1 MNQRKSFTAMIK
13 AISESK
19 FKLLLSSG
27 DATHPVYLSDG
38 LVVRDSVSDTTTS
51 SFVYEVPGGATT
63 SFVVAVT
70 PFSTGDPT
78 LWIISGEDEIH
89 VSDKAGADYI
99 TIDHAAKPRNTNYEI
114 FVYANGSSTF
124 TVVASPATKTAPTM
138 LLGGYPQTD
147 FLKANQQRHYVLEVP
162 AGNEDVII
170 SVTPITGDP
179 NLFVNPPGKGFYDG
193 SHDATWSSTKE
204 DGIELVMVSTSA
216 PDFVANG
223 GRYFITVQ
231 SSVDSEYVVSAFS
244 ANTVVTIREGVPFVD
259 MVSEKGYHYYRFFN
273 DKPDKPVQF
282 DVSPMS
288 GDPDI
293 YITCTVKTTGNDDGY
308 PSRKA
313 GHSAFSSAVKDNIS
327 RFPTI
332 PWFCL
337 CLTQLYLRV
346 VGFDASRWR
355 AKTRCRSS
363 PTIRRLAPR
372 AASTTSRCT
381 ATTPPATRS
390 T

>member
-1 MNQRKSFTAMIK
+1 
-13 AISESK
+13 
-19 FKLLLSSG
+19 
-27 DATHPVYLSDG
+27 
-38 LVVRDSVSDTTTS
+38 
-51 SFVYEVPGGATT
+51 
-63 SFVVAVT
+63 
-70 PFSTGDPT
+70 
-78 LWIISGEDEIH
+78 
-89 VSDKAGADYI
+89 
-99 TIDHAAKPRNTNYEI
+99 
-114 FVYANGSSTF
+114 
-124 TVVASPATKTAPTM
+124 M

-193 SHDATWSSTKE
+193 THDATWASTKE
-204 DGIELVMVSTSA
+204 DGLELIMISTSA
-216 PDFVANG
+216 PDFVADG
-223 GRYFITVQ
+223 GRYFITVH

-273 DKPDKPVQF
+273 DKPDKAVQF

-293 YITCTVKTTGNDDGY
+293 YIACRVKTTGNDDGY

-313 GHSAFSSAVKDNIS
+313 GHFAFSSAVKGNIS
-327 RFPTI
+327 CPGLLDFD
-332 PWFCL
+332 F
-337 CLTQLYLRV
+337 LTFVTSRGLL
-346 VGFDASRWR
+346 FLPRWR
-355 AKTRCRSS
+355 ARTRCRSS
-363 PTIRRLAPR
+363 PTTRRPAQR
-372 AASTTSRCT
+372 AVSTILRCM
-381 ATTPPATRS
+381 ATTPPATHS